1 MALQDFTLNLK
12 ANANSL
18 DQSIKKVTDRT
29 YTVKLKADGSSIRTL
44 TQDVTS
50 ADGKLQGVVKT
61 MTQFDAQGRE
71 LNTTITQSA
80 KHVKTWGQ
88 NFADS
93 FEKVL
98 RFGTITAIIGAFTKA
113 MYEAVDVVKE
123 FDDAITDLRK
133 VSDLEG
139 QALDDYTKKLG
150 ELGETVART
159 RKFLCEGV

>member
-12 ANANSL
+12 ANADGL
-18 DQSIKKVTDRT
+18 DKSIRNVTDRT
-29 YTVKLKADGSSIRTL
+29 YTVKLKADGSSMRTL

-61 MTQFDAQGRE
+61 MTKFDAQGNI
-71 LNTTITQSA
+71 LNTTITKSA
-80 KHVKTWGQ
+80 KNVKTWGQ
-88 NFADS
+88 EFSDS
-93 FEKVL
+93 FGKVL
-98 RFGTITAIIGAFTKA
+98 RFGTITALIGAFTSA
-113 MYEAVDVVKE
+113 MADAVKVVKE
-123 FDDAITDLRK
+123 FDDAMTDLRK

>member
-12 ANANSL
+12 ANADGL
-18 DQSIKKVTDRT
+18 DK
-29 YTVKLKADGSSIRTL
+29 SIR
-44 TQDVTS
+44 
-50 ADGKLQGVVKT
+50 
-61 MTQFDAQGRE
+61 
-71 LNTTITQSA
+71 N
-80 KHVKTWGQ
+80 VKTWGQ

-98 RFGTITAIIGAFTKA
+98 RFGTITAIIRAFTKA
-113 MYEAVDVVKE
+113 MYEAIDVVKE
-123 FDDAITDLRK
+123 FDDAVTDLRK

>member
-12 ANANSL
+12 ANADAL

-29 YTVKLKADGSSIRTL
+29 YTVKLKPDGSSIRTL

-50 ADGKLQGVVKT
+50 ADGKLKGLVKT
-61 MTQFDAQGRE
+61 MTKFDAQGRE

-80 KHVKTWGQ
+80 KYVKTWGQ
-88 NFADS
+88 EFSDS
-93 FEKVL
+93 FGKVL

-113 MYEAVDVVKE
+113 MYEAIDVVKE